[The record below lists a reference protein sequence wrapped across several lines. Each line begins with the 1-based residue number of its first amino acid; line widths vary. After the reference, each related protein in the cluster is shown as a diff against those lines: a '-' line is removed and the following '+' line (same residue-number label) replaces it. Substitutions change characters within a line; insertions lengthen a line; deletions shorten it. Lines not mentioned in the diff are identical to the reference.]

1 MAEVV
6 TYSRD
11 EHRDRF
17 LKFYG
22 LRAPAADVGPGSEP
36 YIAASAHA
44 DAMLVVYSDAKTIG
58 RNTNLVDATGDDLL
72 RKARGEGIDGK
83 LPATGADGFVI
94 VAAGQTGGF
103 IDEGEQLRD
112 KPTGSIFECAVADTY
127 QSGQLLPIR
136 GVTTGTATN
145 LPAGR
150 ILYWNSPP
158 SGIND
163 TATVYQD
170 LTGGHPEE
178 SDQELIDRII
188 DQKKNPPA
196 SGNDAAYRKAVL
208 TTPGVAVE
216 QVWTYPAMFGPGT
229 TCIIFTVRASNAFA
243 SRLPNAAQ
251 IAAVESNLVV
261 VFPYDDGIF
270 VGMLVA
276 EPTKIQVEVTWA
288 KGAKGW
294 TDAAPQWP
302 PFVSAGPVKVSV
314 ATSATVF
321 RLLSATSIATP
332 QVGQTIGFYDSTVG
346 KFKRKRI
353 GAVAVVIAGT
363 TWDITCDTTANASD
377 TTFAPAVNAVASPWS
392 DSLDLLVAPFAVYFA
407 SLGPGEQ
414 VASFVDPGRRQ
425 KRQPESPDE
434 QPSVIANRDLAGAP
448 PRSVVSD
455 IVIESP
461 VTPHSTTVGTPGVLS
476 NLLTLGEIAV
486 FAQ

>member
-1 MAEVV
+1 MGEVV
-6 TYSRD
+6 TFTRD

-17 LKFYG
+17 LKFYK
-22 LRAPAADVGPGSEP
+22 LRAPSADVGPGGEP

-58 RNTNLVDATGDDLL
+58 KNTNLVDSSGDDLL

-83 LPATGADGFVI
+83 LPATGAEGFVI
-94 VAAGQTGGF
+94 VAAGATGGF

-136 GVTTGTATN
+136 GVTTGIATN
-145 LPAGR
+145 LPANR
-150 ILYWNSPP
+150 LLFWLSPP

-163 TATVYQD
+163 TATIYQD
-170 LTGGHPEE
+170 LSGGHPAE

-188 DQKKNPPA
+188 DRKKNPPA
-196 SGNDAAYRKAVL
+196 SGNDAAYREAVL

-216 QVWTYPAMFGPGT
+216 KVWTYPAIFGPGT
-229 TCIIFTVRASNAFA
+229 TCIVFTVRVNSVFD
-243 SRLPNAAQ
+243 SRLPNNAQ
-251 IAAVESNLVV
+251 IAAVESNLLVK
-261 VFPYDDGIF
+261 FPYDDGIF
-270 VGMLVA
+270 VGSLTAV
-276 EPTKIQVEVTWA
+276 PTKVQVEITWA
-288 KGAKGW
+288 KAAKNWVDGA
-294 TDAAPQWP
+294 TAWP
-302 PFVSAGPVKVSV
+302 PYVSAGPVKVSV
-314 ATSATVF
+314 STSATQF
-321 RLLSATSIATP
+321 RLLAGASIAAP
-332 QVGQTIGFYDSTVG
+332 QAGQTIAFFDG
-346 KFKRKRI
+346 KFRRKKI
-353 GAVAVVIAGT
+353 LTVTTIVSGT
-363 TWDITCDTTANASD
+363 TWDIVCDTTANASD
-377 TTFAPAVNAVASPWS
+377 TTMTPAVNAVASPWS
-392 DSLDLLVAPFAVYFA
+392 DSLDLLTMPFALYFA

-425 KRQPESPDE
+425 KRQPENPDE